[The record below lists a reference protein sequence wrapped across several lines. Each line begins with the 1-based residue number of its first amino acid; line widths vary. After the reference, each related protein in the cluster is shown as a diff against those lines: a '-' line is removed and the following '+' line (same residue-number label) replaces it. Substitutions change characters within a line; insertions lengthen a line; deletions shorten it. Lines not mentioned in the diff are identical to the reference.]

1 MTHPINRAMPSA
13 MKNAS
18 LLILPLMILAACGP
32 APADAPAPTA
42 AAEGAEPASP
52 YGFEVNLTLT
62 PRAVERLAST
72 DERVTVSA
80 MYYGLPVSDTAPGID
95 KEMEEVG
102 LGGDDVEVM
111 PENAVV
117 KAPGTGFDATYI
129 KSVKGEPEVLVN
141 VYSARK
147 THENNLLSCGIYQGP
162 VTMAQKKPVDI
173 QCDLVD
179 GLNEDGDVV
188 VETGTPGQ

>member
-1 MTHPINRAMPSA
+1 MTRRINHAMPAA

-18 LLILPLMILAACGP
+18 LLVLPLLLAACGP
-32 APADAPAPTA
+32 APADTPAAAPATD
-42 AAEGAEPASP
+42 AAEARSP
-52 YGFEVNLTLT
+52 HAFEVNLTLT
-62 PRAVERLAST
+62 PRAAEKLAST
-72 DERVTVSA
+72 DERVIVST

-95 KEMEEVG
+95 PEDMEIP
-102 LGGDDVEVM
+102 LGGDDVEVA

-117 KAPGTGFDATYI
+117 TAPGNAFDATYLT
-129 KSVKGEPEVLVN
+129 SVKGEPEVLVN

-147 THENNLLSCGIYQGP
+147 THENNLISCGIYQGP
-162 VTMAQKKPVDI
+162 VSMAQKKPVDI
-173 QCDLVD
+173 QCDLID

>member
-1 MTHPINRAMPSA
+1 

-173 QCDLVD
+173 QCDLID